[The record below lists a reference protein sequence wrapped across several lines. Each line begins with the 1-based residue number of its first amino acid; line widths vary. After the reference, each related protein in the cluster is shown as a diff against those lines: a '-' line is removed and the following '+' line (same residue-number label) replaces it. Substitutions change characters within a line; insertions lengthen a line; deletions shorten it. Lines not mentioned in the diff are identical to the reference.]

1 LLLILSNYE
10 LPNQS
15 DQSPEEMKTPYLQI
29 LLCVALAFSS
39 CRRFEQEKVVRQA
52 EPFLPKNLYPTERLP
67 INFTRV
73 AVLPCYF
80 ADEDSPLLDYVDEVF
95 HQELTKQRLFETV
108 RVSTEQMKVLFGMR
122 RASSTGELPET
133 FLSDIQKATG
143 ANGVLMV
150 DLDSY
155 RTYKP
160 LALSVRAKLVEIKSA
175 DFFWAIDETF
185 DAGQPG
191 VIVAANQFQR
201 AIQVN
206 NISARTTGSATAS
219 PRTFAKY
226 VAHSIFST
234 LPIR

>member
-1 LLLILSNYE
+1 
-10 LPNQS
+10 
-15 DQSPEEMKTPYLQI
+15 MKTPYLQ
-29 LLCVALAFSS
+29 LFLCAALALSS

-67 INFTRV
+67 IGFTRV

-80 ADEDSPLLDYVDEVF
+80 ADGDSPLLDYVDEVF

-108 RVSTEQMKVLFGMR
+108 RLSTEQMKVLFGIR
-122 RASSTGELPET
+122 RISSSGELPET
-133 FLSDIQKATG
+133 FLSDIENATG
-143 ANGVLMV
+143 ANGVLLV

-155 RTYKP
+155 RAYKP
-160 LALSVRAKLVEIKSA
+160 LALSVRSKLVDIKSA
-175 DFFWAIDETF
+175 DFLWAIDETF

-201 AIQVN
+201 GVQVN

-226 VAHSIFST
+226 VAHSTFST

>member
-1 LLLILSNYE
+1 
-10 LPNQS
+10 
-15 DQSPEEMKTPYLQI
+15 MKTPYLK
-29 LLCVALAFSS
+29 LFLCATLAFSS
-39 CRRFEQEKVVRQA
+39 CRRFEQEKVVHQS

-67 INFTRV
+67 ISFTRV

-80 ADEDSPLLDYVDEVF
+80 ADEASPLLDYVDEVF

-108 RVSTEQMKVLFGMR
+108 RVSTSQMKVLFGIR
-122 RASSTGELPET
+122 RISSSSELPET
-133 FLSDIQKATG
+133 FLSDIENATG
-143 ANGVLMV
+143 ANGVLLV

-155 RTYKP
+155 RAYKP
-160 LALSVRAKLVEIKSA
+160 LALSVRSKLVDIKSA
-175 DFFWAIDETF
+175 DFLWAIDETF

-201 AIQVN
+201 VVQVN

-226 VAHSIFST
+226 VAHSTFST

>member
-1 LLLILSNYE
+1 

-15 DQSPEEMKTPYLQI
+15 NQSPEEMKTPYLQI
-29 LLCVALAFSS
+29 FLCVFLALSS

-67 INFTRV
+67 TNFTRV

-80 ADEDSPLLDYVDEVF
+80 PDEDSPLLSYVDDVF

-108 RVSTEQMKVLFGMR
+108 RLTTEQMKVLFGIR
-122 RASSTGELPET
+122 RLSSSGQLPET
-133 FLSDIQKATG
+133 FLSDIEKQTG
-143 ANGVLMV
+143 ANGVLLM
-150 DLDSY
+150 DLNSY
-155 RTYKP
+155 RPYKP
-160 LALSVRAKLVEIKSA
+160 LSLSVRAKLVEIKSA
-175 DFFWAIDETF
+175 DFLWAIDETF

-191 VIVAANQFQR
+191 VIAAASQFQR

-206 NISARTTGSATAS
+206 NLSARTTGSATAS

>member
-1 LLLILSNYE
+1 
-10 LPNQS
+10 
-15 DQSPEEMKTPYLQI
+15 MKTPYLQI
-29 LLCVALAFSS
+29 FLFVTLAFCS

-52 EPFLPKNLYPTERLP
+52 DPFVPQNLYPTERLP
-67 INFTRV
+67 TSFNRV

-95 HQELTKQRLFETV
+95 LQELTKQRLFETV
-108 RVSTEQMKVLFGMR
+108 RLSTEQMKILFGIR
-122 RASSTGELPET
+122 RLSSSGELPET
-133 FLSDIQKATG
+133 FLSDIEKATG
-143 ANGVLMV
+143 ANGVLLM
-150 DLDSY
+150 DLYSY
-155 RTYKP
+155 RAYKP

-175 DFFWAIDETF
+175 DFLWAIDETF

-206 NISARTTGSATAS
+206 NISARTTGSATSS

-226 VAHSIFST
+226 VADSIFST

>member
-1 LLLILSNYE
+1 
-10 LPNQS
+10 
-15 DQSPEEMKTPYLQI
+15 MKTPYLPI
-29 LLCVALAFSS
+29 FLCATLAFSS

-73 AVLPCYF
+73 AMLPCYF
-80 ADEDSPLLDYVDEVF
+80 ADEDSPLLDYVDEIF

-108 RVSTEQMKVLFGMR
+108 RISTEQMKALFGIR
-122 RASSTGELPET
+122 RISSSSEMPET
-133 FLSDIQKATG
+133 FLSDIEKATG
-143 ANGVLMV
+143 ANGVLLV

-155 RTYKP
+155 RAYKP
-160 LALSVRAKLVEIKSA
+160 LALSVRSKLVEIKSA
-175 DFFWAIDETF
+175 DFLWAIDETF

-191 VIVAANQFQR
+191 VIVSANQFQR
-201 AIQVN
+201 LVQVN
-206 NISARTTGSATAS
+206 NISARTNGSTTAS